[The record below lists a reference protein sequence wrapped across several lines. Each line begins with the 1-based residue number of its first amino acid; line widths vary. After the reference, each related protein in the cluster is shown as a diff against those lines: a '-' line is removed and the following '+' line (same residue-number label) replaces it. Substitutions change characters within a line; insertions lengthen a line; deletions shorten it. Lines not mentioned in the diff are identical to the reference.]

1 MVRVLIVDDDPN
13 VRSALR
19 QKLEDMGHRV
29 RDTSNGR
36 NALLIAD
43 RQQPDIAIVDI
54 LMPEMDGIEIIK
66 EFKRKHYRFPII
78 AMPAHGTAK
87 STWYGHIAKMF
98 GADDVLE
105 KPFTPK
111 EVETI
116 VNRLIKRGA

>member
-1 MVRVLIVDDDPN
+1 MVRILIVDDDSN

-29 RDTSNGR
+29 RDASNGR

-43 RQQPDIAIVDI
+43 KQQPDIAIVDI

-66 EFKRKHYRFPII
+66 EFRRKHYHFPII
-78 AMPAHGTAK
+78 AMPSHGTTKRA
-87 STWYGHIAKMF
+87 WYGDIARMF

-116 VNRLIKRGA
+116 VSRLIKQGT

>member
-1 MVRVLIVDDDPN
+1 MVRILIVDDDSN
-13 VRSALR
+13 VRAALR

-29 RDTSNGR
+29 RDASNGR

-43 RQQPDIAIVDI
+43 KQQPDIAIVDI
-54 LMPEMDGIEIIK
+54 LMPEMDGIETIK
-66 EFKRKHYRFPII
+66 EFRRKDYRFPII

-87 STWYGHIAKMF
+87 STWYGDIAKLF

-111 EVETI
+111 EIETI
-116 VNRLIKRGA
+116 VDRVIEQSI